1 MADNHTKEDRSMN
14 MSHIRSKDTTPETI
28 VRRFLHKKGLRFRK
42 NDNRYPGKPDIVLPK
57 YKSIVYVNGCF
68 WHMHGCKKFVWLK
81 SNTEYWHNKLLKNKE
96 RDILHYKQL
105 VKEGWNV
112 IVIWECEI
120 NVERL
125 EQLVHEIRGEK

>member
-1 MADNHTKEDRSMN
+1 MADNHTKEVRSMN

-28 VRRFLHKKGLRFRK
+28 VRRFLHKKGLTFRK

-68 WHMHGCKKFVWLK
+68 WHMHGCKKFVWPK

>member
-1 MADNHTKEDRSMN
+1 
-14 MSHIRSKDTTPETI
+14 
-28 VRRFLHKKGLRFRK
+28 
-42 NDNRYPGKPDIVLPK
+42 
-57 YKSIVYVNGCF
+57 
-68 WHMHGCKKFVWLK
+68 MHGCKKFVWLK